1 MLGGRPTSGRKI
13 AAGTVAAATAVG
25 LTLLTTSPGAA
36 DEKNPKE
43 DSEAFGQLIDADLLS
58 ADAVDALSA
67 YSSSP
72 SSDAEDSTP
81 LNAEVLQSLGVEL
94 PGIDLPL
101 ISNEGGDGL
110 LELGEAGALNSYG
123 HASASNAAKAS
134 AGAVGKD
141 GALNLDDINNGD
153 FGNAKVDLTS
163 VLGQLNLDGVSDEIV
178 DELSLELGA
187 IGSTAESDG
196 ETTDSEY
203 VVADG
208 TLTVSSPAVDDL
220 SGALTDAVDG
230 VGGSLDDAIGD
241 EGLVNELAGLGLDV
255 DAGLASVKVGGED
268 TKVSVDTGDAL
279 NSVVE
284 NVVNKK
290 LEDESGIVSIDL
302 ANGDI
307 KIDLAKVVKGADGE
321 DLNGLDPNTQA
332 LTADTT
338 KKITDAVADA
348 LGTLSGRV
356 NETLTDA
363 LNDVHLNIAL
373 PASITAAGIP
383 AADGKVTVDATLGQ
397 LAGTDDSEP
406 VVDTDL
412 SVAGVPVGTVVN
424 AITGPVV
431 KAVLG
436 VTKPIIGE
444 VLDSTTEEVS
454 GSVTDIVDPV
464 LDGLDPVFGGLNQ
477 VVDLTINEQ
486 SPNPSGEQASAQ
498 SSLDSSRVDGD
509 NGPGFT
515 VNAVSLELLPESDAI
530 DVNLAS
536 SSVRATADDAPG
548 DDDADADDSAAAD
561 QDDSADSDASADPDA
576 DASADPD
583 AAADP
588 DASASDDADA
598 NVNVNAAASA
608 SASADADDDSNP
620 AAQAASEAA
629 ADDDANDAASA
640 EADANAEAAAESAAA
655 EDASSNTSADAAS
668 DPNASSQKASNAAAD
683 ADNSD
688 STNAEASAAAD
699 ADPAA
704 AASAASTADSSN
716 EASVEAAANAD
727 DSAAADSTDE
737 ANASAAS
744 DDNADGA
751 EASASADGDEADAS
765 SDENASAAANASADV
780 EAGASA
786 DASDDSD
793 GGDLPR
799 TGAEGTLAMAG
810 FAALLITGGAAAVYA
825 ARRHRNRSGR

>member
-1 MLGGRPTSGRKI
+1 MKMLGGRPSTGRKI
-13 AAGTVAAATAVG
+13 AVGAVAATTAVG

-43 DSEAFGQLIDADLLS
+43 DSEALGQLIDADLLS
-58 ADAVDALSA
+58 EDAVDALSA

-72 SSDAEDSTP
+72 SSEAEDSTP
-81 LNAEVLQSLGVEL
+81 LNLEVLQSLGLEL

-101 ISNEGGDGL
+101 ISSEGGDGL

-123 HASASNAAKAS
+123 RAASGNAAKAS
-134 AGAVGKD
+134 AGAVGED
-141 GALNLDDINNGD
+141 GALNLDDVNNGD

-163 VLGQLNLDGVSDEIV
+163 LLGQLNLDGVTDQIV

-187 IGSTAESDG
+187 VGSTAESDG
-196 ETTDSEY
+196 KTTDSEY

-208 TLTVSSPAVDDL
+208 TLTVSSPAVGGL
-220 SGALTDAVDG
+220 SDELTKAVDG
-230 VGGSLDDAIGD
+230 VGGSLDDAIGE
-241 EGLVNELAGLGLDV
+241 EGLVDELSGLGLDV
-255 DAGLASVKVGGED
+255 DAGLASVKIGGED

-321 DLNGLDPNTQA
+321 DLNGLDPNTQV
-332 LTADTT
+332 LTSDTIS
-338 KKITDAVADA
+338 KITDAVADA
-348 LGTLSGRV
+348 LGALSGRV

-373 PASITAAGIP
+373 PANITAAGIP

-412 SVAGVPVGTVVN
+412 SLAGVPVGTVVN

-431 KAVLG
+431 QAVLG
-436 VTKPIIGE
+436 VTKPIIGG
-444 VLDSTTEEVS
+444 VLDSTTEETTDA
-454 GSVTDIVDPV
+454 VTGIVDPV
-464 LDGLDPVFGGLNQ
+464 LDGLEPVLSGLNE

-486 SPNPSGEQASAQ
+486 SPNPSSEGASAQ
-498 SSLDSSRVDGD
+498 SSLESSRVDGN

-561 QDDSADSDASADPDA
+561 QDDSADAD
-576 DASADPD
+576 SSSDPD

-588 DASASDDADA
+588 DASAADDADS

-629 ADDDANDAASA
+629 ADDDANDSASA
-640 EADANAEAAAESAAA
+640 EADASAEAAAESAAT
-655 EDASSNTSADAAS
+655 EDASSNTSADSTS
-668 DPNASSQKASNAAAD
+668 DPNASSQQASNAAAN

-688 STNAEASAAAD
+688 STNADSSAAAD

-704 AASAASTADSSN
+704 AASVASTADSSN

-727 DSAAADSTDE
+727 DSAEADSTDE
-737 ANASAAS
+737 ADASASS

-751 EASASADGDEADAS
+751 ETSASADGDESDTS
-765 SDENASAAANASADV
+765 SDENASAAASASADV
-780 EAGASA
+780 EAGADA
-786 DASDDSD
+786 DASGSSD

-799 TGAEGTLAMAG
+799 TGAEGTMAMAG
-810 FAALLITGGAAAVYA
+810 LAALLIAGGAAAVYA
-825 ARRHRNRSGR
+825 ARRHRNRGGL

>member
-1 MLGGRPTSGRKI
+1 MLGGRPTTGRKI

-25 LTLLTTSPGAA
+25 LTLLTTSPGVA

-58 ADAVDALSA
+58 EDAVDALSA

-72 SSDAEDSTP
+72 SNDAEDSTP
-81 LNAEVLQSLGVEL
+81 LNLEVLQSLGLEL
-94 PGIDLPL
+94 PGIGLPL

-110 LELGEAGALNSYG
+110 LDLGEAGALNSYG
-123 HASASNAAKAS
+123 HASAADAAKAS

-141 GALNLDDINNGD
+141 GALNLDDINNGEY
-153 FGNAKVDLTS
+153 GNAKVDLTS
-163 VLGQLNLDGVSDEIV
+163 LLRQLDLDGATDQIV

-208 TLTVSSPAVDDL
+208 TLTVSSPAVGDL

-241 EGLVNELAGLGLDV
+241 EGLVDELAGLGLDV
-255 DAGLASVKVGGED
+255 DAGLATVKVGGED

-302 ANGDI
+302 AKGDI

-321 DLNGLDPNTQA
+321 DLNGLDPNTQV

-348 LGTLSGRV
+348 LGALSGRF

-397 LAGTDDSEP
+397 LAGTDDTEP

-412 SVAGVPVGTVVN
+412 SLAGVPVGTVVN

-436 VTKPIIGE
+436 VTKPIIGG
-444 VLDSTTEEVS
+444 VLDSTTEDVS
-454 GSVTDIVDPV
+454 GAVTDLVDPV
-464 LDGLDPVFGGLNQ
+464 LDGLDPVLSGLNQ

-486 SPNPSGEQASAQ
+486 SPNPSGKQASAQ
-498 SSLDSSRVDGD
+498 SSLESSRVDGE

-548 DDDADADDSAAAD
+548 DDDADADDSAASD
-561 QDDSADSDASADPDA
+561 QDDTTDADASADPDA
-576 DASADPD
+576 DA
-583 AAADP
+583 DP
-588 DASASDDADA
+588 DASAADDADS

-629 ADDDANDAASA
+629 ADDDANDSASA
-640 EADANAEAAAESAAA
+640 EADENAEAAAESAAT
-655 EDASSNTSADAAS
+655 EDASSNTSADATS

-688 STNAEASAAAD
+688 STNAESSAAAD

-744 DDNADGA
+744 DDDADAA
-751 EASASADGDEADAS
+751 EASASADGDEADTS
-765 SDENASAAANASADV
+765 SDESASASASASADV

-786 DASDDSD
+786 DASDNSD
-793 GGDLPR
+793 GGNLPR
-799 TGAEGTLAMAG
+799 TGADGTLAMAG
-810 FAALLITGGAAAVYA
+810 IAALLIAGGAAAVYA
-825 ARRHRNRSGR
+825 TRRHRNRSGL